1 MPEINY
7 KDLKKHL
14 KKFVPVYLI
23 YGEEML
29 YKTSLNELLDA
40 MIPADKRSHNYDPF
54 DGTDENIQEALERV
68 NTYSLMPGT
77 KVVAICDSNIFYAKQ
92 DKESILEKAK
102 DAYDKEDNKDA
113 ARCLLNL
120 MKILNLSLED
130 LQPENRNKTVKE
142 TLKIDTD
149 ILDDDLW
156 VSNIISYCIE
166 NNLDV
171 PSSGDSADRLQQA
184 IKKGFP
190 KGNHLVITTDMAD
203 KRRKLYKTI
212 KEKGLI
218 IDCSVPK
225 GDLSADKK
233 KQATVLKESK
243 NAILEQSG
251 KTMEE
256 NAFKKMYEMTGFD
269 LRTFTQNLEK
279 LVSYIGKRKK
289 ITVNDVESVLERTKK
304 DPVYALSNAIA
315 SRNIEMT
322 LSVLNS
328 LLGVDK
334 FHPLQALAG
343 LANQIRRLLLVK
355 GFIESSYGDDWD
367 YWIGL
372 GYLKGE
378 WPTADFKNYVI
389 PAIQE
394 HDRALLDQ
402 IKSWE
407 NQEIDDQSST
417 KKKKK
422 KTDKWMSDFVI
433 VKNPNSPIP
442 VYKLLKNSER
452 FTKNEL
458 ISALEILSE
467 ADVRLKSTGQNP
479 KLILEQA
486 IIKICRKE

>member
-29 YKTSLNELLDA
+29 YKAALNELLDA
-40 MIPADKRSHNYDPF
+40 LIPADKRSHNYDPF

-92 DKESILEKAK
+92 DKESTLEKAK

-113 ARCLLNL
+113 ARYLLNL

-130 LQPENRNKTVKE
+130 LQPENRNKTIKE

-156 VSNIISYCIE
+156 VDSIINYCVE

-184 IKKGFP
+184 IEKGFP
-190 KGNHLVITTDMAD
+190 KGNHLIITTDMAD

-225 GDLSADKK
+225 GDLSADRKA
-233 KQATVLKESK
+233 QEAVLKESK
-243 NAILEQSG
+243 NAILEQFG
-251 KTMEE
+251 KTIEE
-256 NAFKKMYEMTGFD
+256 DAFKKMYEMTGFD

-304 DPVYALSNAIA
+304 DPIFEMTGAVSN
-315 SRNIEMT
+315 RNIEDA
-322 LSVLNS
+322 LFYLDS
-328 LLGVDK
+328 LLADDK

-343 LANQIRRLLLVK
+343 LANHIRLLLLIK
-355 GFIESSYGDDWD
+355 GFVESSHGGSWYAE
-367 YWIGL
+367 I
-372 GYLKGE
+372 
-378 WPTADFKNYVI
+378 PFNDFKSYI
-389 PAIQE
+389 MPEIQAY
-394 HDRALLDQ
+394 DRTLLDQ
-402 IKSWE
+402 IESWE
-407 NQEIDDQSST
+407 NMLSGNQDADDQGATNKT
-417 KKKKK
+417 KKKK
-422 KTDKWMSDFVI
+422 DKWMSDLMVAKTHPYRLYI
-433 VKNPNSPIP
+433 
-442 VYKLLKNSER
+442 LLKESER
-452 FTKNEL
+452 FTKDEL
-458 ISALEILSE
+458 IAAFEILSE
-467 ADVRLKSTGQNP
+467 ADKRLKSTGQNP

-486 IIKICRKE
+486 IFRICGKK

>member
-29 YKTSLNELLDA
+29 YKAALNELLDA
-40 MIPADKRSHNYDPF
+40 LIPADKRSHNYDPF

-102 DAYDKEDNKDA
+102 EAYDKEDNKDA
-113 ARCLLNL
+113 ARYLLNL

-130 LQPENRNKTVKE
+130 LQPENRNKTIKE

-149 ILDDDLW
+149 ILDDDIW
-156 VSNIISYCIE
+156 VGNIISYCVE

-171 PSSGDSADRLQQA
+171 PSSGDSADRLQNA
-184 IKKGFP
+184 IEKGFP
-190 KGNHLVITTDMAD
+190 KGNHLIITTDMAD

-225 GDLSADKK
+225 GDLSADRKA
-233 KQATVLKESK
+233 QEAVLKESK
-243 NAILEQSG
+243 NAILEQFG
-251 KTMEE
+251 KTIEE
-256 NAFKKMYEMTGFD
+256 DAFKKMYEMTGFD

-304 DPVYALSNAIA
+304 DPVYELSNAIA
-315 SRNIEMT
+315 NRNLEMT
-322 LSVLNS
+322 LFVLNS

-343 LANQIRRLLLVK
+343 LVNQIRRLLLVK
-355 GFIESSYGDDWD
+355 GFVESSYGGDWD

-372 GYLKGE
+372 GYLNGE
-378 WPTADFKNYVI
+378 WPKADFKNYVI

-407 NQEIDDQSST
+407 NQEADDKNT
-417 KKKKK
+417 KKAKK

-442 VYKLLKNSER
+442 VYKLLQNSER

-458 ISALEILSE
+458 ISAFEILSE

-486 IIKICRKE
+486 IIRLCRKE